1 MSLSVNLVGL
11 FFFAKPPHTPRVHQH
26 GTSITEW
33 HIITEPQY
41 QGLHD
46 TNNMS

>member
-1 MSLSVNLVGL
+1 MSLSINLVGL
-11 FFFAKPPHTPRVHQH
+11 FSLFQTPRVHQH

-33 HIITEPQY
+33 HIITESQY